1 MTAANDRTAAL
12 PPTCDFVA
20 LDFETAN
27 RDWTSICAV
36 GLAFVA
42 GGRIVANPSWLVRPP
57 EMIFDP
63 GFVRIH
69 GITADQVA
77 DAPEFG
83 DLWPLLA
90 PHMEGRIIVAHN
102 AEFDVNVLIRSLD
115 RYRIPRPSA
124 EYSCTKIIAQ
134 RTWPGLKRYGLAA
147 LAERN
152 GIVFRHHDAG
162 EDASVCAQV
171 AIRACL
177 EKGAADFASLHEGL
191 RITRGRI
198 YPDGHDPLREEP
210 AASPLPA
217 FGRWDSRLHARPE
230 QLKRQQRARTLDDA
244 VVDRA
249 AGTGMINGYAVT
261 LDSCTC
267 ADFQGRK
274 TPCKHIYKL
283 YFELN
288 NGC

>member
-1 MTAANDRTAAL
+1 MTAVHHQPTAL
-12 PPTCDFVA
+12 PTTSDFVA

-57 EMIFDP
+57 EPVFDP

-83 DLWPLLA
+83 DLWPVLA
-90 PHMEGRIIVAHN
+90 PYMEGRIIVAHN

-134 RTWPGLKRYGLAA
+134 HTWPGLKRYGLAA
-147 LAERN
+147 LAERH

-171 AIRACL
+171 AIRACQ
-177 EKGAADFASLHEGL
+177 EKGTADFAGLHDTL

-198 YPDGHDPLREEP
+198 YPHGHDPLREE
-210 AASPLPA
+210 AAGPPLPA
-217 FGRWDSRLHARPE
+217 FGPWDCRLHARPE
-230 QLKRQQRARTLDDA
+230 QVKRQQRARGLEDA
-244 VVDRA
+244 VIDRA
-249 AGTGMINGYAVT
+249 AAAGTINGYAVT

-274 TPCKHIYKL
+274 LPCKHIYKL
-283 YFELN
+283 YYELN
-288 NGC
+288 VGR